1 MCRYQHGTKADK
13 LYDRAEKLDV
23 TATLDLGAAGV
34 HEVAF
39 YHLHQKHVDFVF
51 VDHPV
56 YHRADMLLAVQLTGC
71 MLGYRWSSLTALR
84 HCVECFV
91 FVSARDSHVYNIVLA
106 DCCYHDSI

>member
-1 MCRYQHGTKADK
+1 MHVCCKSALTEVLMCRYQHGTKADK

-56 YHRADMLLAVQLTGC
+56 CCY
-71 MLGYRWSSLTALR
+71 
-84 HCVECFV
+84 
-91 FVSARDSHVYNIVLA
+91 RDSI
-106 DCCYHDSI
+106 